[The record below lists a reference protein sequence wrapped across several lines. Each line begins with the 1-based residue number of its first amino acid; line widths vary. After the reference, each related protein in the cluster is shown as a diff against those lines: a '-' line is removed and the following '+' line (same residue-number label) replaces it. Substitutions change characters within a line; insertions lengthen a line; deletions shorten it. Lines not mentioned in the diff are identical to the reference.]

1 MLMPR
6 ASSHMGLPF
15 HVTLVTD
22 RTLSWDTEWR
32 YKSTVGRM
40 KI

>member
-1 MLMPR
+1 MPR
-6 ASSHMGLPF
+6 ARSPMGLPC

-22 RTLSWDTEWR
+22 RTLSWDTERR
-32 YKSTVGRM
+32 YKLTVGRM